1 MWVVD
6 RIAAMSTANWLRR
19 LARKN
24 NVVVLDDPDAVSAT
38 LQIAARLLANGWTQG
53 YRFERV
59 GDGMRYDI
67 LGALDAA
74 VGKSAAKDDA
84 RAWWGAHRLISR
96 AIPSGFGGDVSAY
109 NDDPA
114 RTQGQVVELI
124 RGVARS
130 HGTVLQAQ
138 KKVTPA

>member
-6 RIAAMSTANWLRR
+6 RITAMSTANWLRR

-24 NVVVLDDPDAVSAT
+24 NVVVLDDPEAVAAT

-53 YRFERV
+53 VRHERI
-59 GDGMRYDI
+59 GDTVRYDI

-74 VGKSAAKDDA
+74 VGKSAARDDM

-96 AIPSGFGGDVSAY
+96 AIPAGFGGDVSVY
-109 NDDPA
+109 NDDPS

>member
-24 NVVVLDDPDAVSAT
+24 NVVVLDDSEAVAAT
-38 LQIAARLLANGWTQG
+38 LQITARLLANGWTQG
-53 YRFERV
+53 IRYERV
-59 GDGMRYDI
+59 GDSVRYDI
-67 LGALDAA
+67 HGALDAA
-74 VGKSAAKDDA
+74 VPMSAAKDDT

-96 AIPSGFGGDVSAY
+96 AIPAGFGGDVSAY
-109 NDDPA
+109 NDDPN
-114 RTQGQVVELI
+114 RTQGQVVELV

-130 HGTVLQAQ
+130 HGAVLQAQ
-138 KKVTPA
+138 KKVTPP